1 MIRAILSLLGF
12 IFSWLTLGVV
22 AIALG
27 VGAILWVYARGLPDH
42 EQLANYTPPTISRIY
57 SSEGRL
63 IDEFARERRLFV
75 PAADIPD
82 RVKHAFIAAEDQ
94 NFYTHQG
101 YDPRGIAAALRDAIV
116 TRGETLR
123 GASTIT
129 QQVMKNFLLSGDR
142 TGERKVKEIIL
153 AARIEQTLSKDDILE
168 LYLNEIFLGQN
179 SFGVAAAARTYFNK
193 TLEELT
199 IPEAAYLA
207 ALPKAPSDYHP
218 VRQHEAALDRRAYV
232 LGRMFEDGYITEFEY
247 LTASAAPLETVQSGE
262 IESARASR
270 PPRDHFTD
278 EIRRQFT
285 ETLRGDLPGIE
296 SEEDFFTGGLS
307 IRATMD
313 PVLQDV
319 AAAALREGLESY
331 DRGRGRW
338 HGVRATLEPE
348 QLADE
353 AAWRDALSGTVFPRD
368 IAGWQVAVILG
379 FDGADALVGSKA
391 PTALRPTGSPPTMSP
406 GRAPTV
412 WTNWSIA
419 ATSSMSRRSATRMAR
434 CSTGRCARYPGSGR
448 VHGDGRAH
456 RPRAGHAGRVFL
468 AGVVVQPCHPGRPPT
483 RLGVQAVRLCRRA
496 RFGLFARDHR
506 RRRADRGGHRRRHL
520 AAEERLEPLLRP
532 GALAHRHRTVAQPDD
547 GPAGPR
553 SGHAD
558 RRTLCR
564 AVWRL

>member
-1 MIRAILSLLGF
+1 LTPAATAHIRNAAAEADVIRAILSLLGF

-319 AAAALREGLESY
+319 AAQLIGQWWSFRV
-331 DRGRGRW
+331 GRRIRRSR
-338 HGVRATLEPE
+338 GVRVLRVIDGPE
-348 QLADE
+348 
-353 AAWRDALSGTVFPRD
+353 
-368 IAGWQVAVILG
+368 LG
-379 FDGADALVGSKA
+379 L
-391 PTALRPTGSPPTMSP
+391 L
-406 GRAPTV
+406 
-412 WTNWSIA
+412 
-419 ATSSMSRRSATRMAR
+419 RMA
-434 CSTGRCARYPGSGR
+434 GRNPGPGSGAKQAQR
-448 VHGDGRAH
+448 YDQTSARAPATHEAGASSRLSGQGEQQRLGRRIAVQ
-456 RPRAGHAGRVFL
+456 R
-468 AGVVVQPCHPGRPPT
+468 GVPGRLRQPT
-483 RLGVQAVRLCRRA
+483 RCGDCWKSSRPTQRLPSRYSIATIFYLGTR
-496 RFGLFARDHR
+496 
-506 RRRADRGGHRRRHL
+506 
-520 AAEERLEPLLRP
+520 
-532 GALAHRHRTVAQPDD
+532 
-547 GPAGPR
+547 
-553 SGHAD
+553 
-558 RRTLCR
+558 
-564 AVWRL
+564 W